1 MKKLFATAAFI
12 LAASTGIAAAQ
23 NWSAEIYGG
32 VSLQDKLKYGIMSF
46 DTDQGTTLGFGVYNT
61 GWVQGLAL
69 GLDVMYTNVGY
80 IGYPTSV
87 DSTSLMLNARYA
99 FPLGGATEAYVGAGL
114 GAINVHYDG
123 ASAYPAFTGSDVVAG
138 GQLELGMR
146 YKMAAGNLFAAVKY
160 QAAFEDARIKRE
172 TQEFHNTSVI
182 VGYAFNF

>member
-1 MKKLFATAAFI
+1 MKKILATTAVI

-32 VSLQDKLKYGIMSF
+32 ASLQNTLKYGGISY

-69 GLDVMYTNVGY
+69 GIDVMYTNVGY
-80 IGYPTSV
+80 TVDIDSV

-99 FPLGGATEAYVGAGL
+99 FPLGGAAEAYVGAGL

-123 ASAYPAFTGSDVVAG
+123 ASMFPAYTGSDVVAG
-138 GQLELGMR
+138 GQVELGMR
-146 YKMAAGNLFAAVKY
+146 YRLAAGNLFGAVKY
-160 QAAFEDARIKRE
+160 QAAFEDARIKAV